1 MLQVEP
7 PRPRAPEGARRAP
20 RVRRRKNICSL
31 VFVVI
36 AAAILLGAIAWREGR
51 ATEEQKTGEREDKY
65 EYNEDDEAWWRLYRQ
80 EMPWEEYSSLS
91 RGQKSSR
98 RRRFQK
104 AVAATREEKARVSS
118 VREA

>member
-1 MLQVEP
+1 M
-7 PRPRAPEGARRAP
+7 PRPEDADRHAMRQEKSTEVAEPRPE
-20 RVRRRKNICSL
+20 
-31 VFVVI
+31 
-36 AAAILLGAIAWREGR
+36 AADRHAMMQEKK
-51 ATEEQKTGEREDKY
+51 TEEAAEEKKTDEYEDKC

-80 EMPWEEYSSLS
+80 EMPWEEDSSLS

-118 VREA
+118 VRGA